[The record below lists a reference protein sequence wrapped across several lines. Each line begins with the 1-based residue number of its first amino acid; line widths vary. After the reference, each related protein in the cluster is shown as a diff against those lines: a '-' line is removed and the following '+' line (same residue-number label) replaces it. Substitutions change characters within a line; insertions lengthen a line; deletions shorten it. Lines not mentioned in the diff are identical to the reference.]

1 MKKEFNFIKKICAL
15 FAAITIIGIEFISC
29 ENQFFKEAAGIYE
42 VSFESNGGTGVS
54 TVNTDKIVSQ
64 PATTKNNCE
73 FLGWYETSN
82 FEGNAVSFPYEPKKN
97 TVLYARWNQ
106 K

>member
-1 MKKEFNFIKKICAL
+1 MKKEFNFIKKIYAL

-54 TVNTDKIVSQ
+54 TVNTDKIISQ

-73 FLGWYETSN
+73 FLGWY
-82 FEGNAVSFPYEPKKN
+82 
-97 TVLYARWNQ
+97 
-106 K
+106 